1 MDLASHFAVY
11 AMAVTAAWCLQDPQA
26 TNQTGTV
33 DNNALNTTN
42 ESVSSVNHVE
52 IHLYNATTDVIDTV
66 TLATTDDDVHAN
78 TTGTYH
84 APKHIQLTRLS
95 WDKM

>member
-1 MDLASHFAVY
+1 
-11 AMAVTAAWCLQDPQA
+11 MAVTAARCLQDQQA
-26 TNQTGTV
+26 TNQTGIVV
-33 DNNALNTTN
+33 DDAQNTRN
-42 ESVSSVNHVE
+42 ESVPLVNHAE